1 MPVNLSFQKVFTALE
16 NSLNLTTQRHGHII
30 STLSNKET
38 PGYRAKDFD
47 FRTAL
52 NQAMSQKAPVRLAA
66 TDSKHIGHASDEK
79 FMAEAVEQEGEWNG
93 TNWVNIDQ
101 TMLKL
106 IENNMIFR
114 TATEALLRKINTIK
128 EVIREGGQ

>member
-1 MPVNLSFQKVFTALE
+1 MPVNLSFQKIFTALE
-16 NSLNLTTQRHGHII
+16 NTLNLTTQRHGHIV

-52 NQAMSQKAPVRLAA
+52 NQAMSQKTPVRLSA
-66 TDSKHIGHASDEK
+66 TDSKHFGLASGQN
-79 FMAEAVEQEGEWNG
+79 FVAEAVEQEGEWNG
-93 TNWVNIDQ
+93 TNWVSIDQ

-106 IENNMIFR
+106 IENNLVFR
-114 TATEALLRKINTIK
+114 TATEALLRKIDTIK